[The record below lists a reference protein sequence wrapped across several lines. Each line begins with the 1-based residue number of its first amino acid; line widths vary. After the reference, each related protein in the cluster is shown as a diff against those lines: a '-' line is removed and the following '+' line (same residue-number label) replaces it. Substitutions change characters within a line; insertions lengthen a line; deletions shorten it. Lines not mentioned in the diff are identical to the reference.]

1 MAIARI
7 HDGSVSN
14 VISIT
19 NSDSNSFINN
29 PLEKELNLTEYELR
43 IRAANGF
50 ADQMSVEEEIGTTG
64 VFKRIS
70 NTYATDAGSE
80 NTSQMHR
87 RRTENF
93 TSVKS
98 KEVDEFVMQHG
109 ELKRSLQ
116 EPSLL
121 HSTIQPGYGDEV

>member
-1 MAIARI
+1 MAIARV

-14 VISIT
+14 LISIS

-50 ADQMSVEEEIGTTG
+50 ADQMSVDEEIGTTG

-80 NTSQMHR
+80 NTSQMMQR
-87 RRTENF
+87 RKTENY
-93 TSVKS
+93 
-98 KEVDEFVMQHG
+98 
-109 ELKRSLQ
+109 
-116 EPSLL
+116 
-121 HSTIQPGYGDEV
+121 HSS